1 MTTISYEADYT
12 GLSTGVKPVG
22 VPVGKTY
29 RETDT
34 NLRFVYTGSIWLLSI
49 SNYFLSNETNLNLPV
64 TTVRPISTLMA
75 TDPDAVHSYPV
86 SGEHKITSIR
96 VDTNHKLVATYD

>member
-12 GLSTGVKPVG
+12 GLSTDVKPGG
-22 VPVGKTY
+22 VLVGKTY

-34 NLRFVYTGSIWLLSI
+34 NLRFVYSGLRWLSSI
-49 SNYFLSNETNLNLPV
+49 SNYFLSNETDLNLPV
-64 TTVRPISTLMA
+64 TTVSPTSSLIA

-86 SGEHKITSIR
+86 SGEHR
-96 VDTNHKLVATYD
+96 VVAVRMDADHKFVATYE